1 MDAEYL
7 EVRSGATLEVV
18 SLTGEELTI
27 GRIETNDVSLPSDK
41 LVSRLHAAL
50 KRYGGSWCLR
60 DLGSAN
66 GTFVNG
72 RRLTGEWTLEP
83 GDEITIGKTSLVFK
97 TPARPGEDMT
107 AQGTTRPQLTAR
119 ERDVLVALC
128 RPALSGD
135 VFTEPA
141 SVRVVAEQLFITE
154 AAVKQHLLHLY
165 DKLGIEDAEQRRTR
179 LANEA
184 FRRGVV
190 SRSDLHSSDRRADR

>member
-7 EVRSGATLEVV
+7 EVRSGSTLEVV

-27 GRIETNDVSLPSDK
+27 GRIDTNGVSLPSDR

-83 GDEITIGKTSLVFK
+83 GDEIMIGKTSLVFR
-97 TPARPGEDMT
+97 TPTRPGEDMT
-107 AQGTTRPQLTAR
+107 VEGTTRPQLTAR
-119 ERDVLVALC
+119 EHDVLVALC
-128 RPALSGD
+128 RPALSGE

-141 SVRVVAEQLFITE
+141 SVRAMAEQLFITE

-165 DKLGIEDAEQRRTR
+165 GKFGIKNTEQRRTR
-179 LANEA
+179 LANET
-184 FRRGVV
+184 FRRGIVT
-190 SRSDLHSSDRRADR
+190 RSDLHPSDHRAE

>member
-7 EVRSGATLEVV
+7 EVRSGSTLEVV

-27 GRIETNDVSLPSDK
+27 GRIDTNGVSLPSDR

-83 GDEITIGKTSLVFK
+83 GDEITIGKTSLVFR

-107 AQGTTRPQLTAR
+107 VEGTTRPQLTAR
-119 ERDVLVALC
+119 EHDVLVALC
-128 RPALSGD
+128 RPALSGE

-141 SVRVVAEQLFITE
+141 SVRAMAEQLFITE

-165 DKLGIEDAEQRRTR
+165 DKFGIKNTEQRRTR
-179 LANEA
+179 LANET
-184 FRRGVV
+184 FRRGIVT
-190 SRSDLHSSDRRADR
+190 RSDLHPSDHRAE